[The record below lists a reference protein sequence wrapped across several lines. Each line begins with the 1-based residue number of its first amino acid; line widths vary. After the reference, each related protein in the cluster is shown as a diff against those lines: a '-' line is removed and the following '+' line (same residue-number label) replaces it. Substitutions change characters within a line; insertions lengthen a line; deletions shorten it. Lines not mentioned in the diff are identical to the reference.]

1 MWDLAEDFTISV
13 CTFHN
18 LRQEISN
25 GISIYSKEEIVEA
38 KEIVENKVGPG
49 VIEEKDA
56 EFFLL
61 ELDPPNNSNLITIY
75 VMFEENKKSMMSAIE
90 AGYFMFWMARYFGWN
105 LHISDYV

>member
-75 VMFEENKKSMMSAIE
+75 VMFEENKKKHDE
-90 AGYFMFWMARYFGWN
+90 RYRSRVF
-105 LHISDYV
+105 HILDGEILWVEPSYK